1 MAEDIKDVSTRGA
14 LMAIA
19 IATIVIAVVASVTV
33 LGPQIGS
40 KAPKRKQYQAVFLT
54 NGQVYFGKLR
64 NLGGKY
70 VSLQDVYTVQSQ
82 AAVQASASPGGASL
96 ALIKND
102 QNNLIKPES
111 NITIS
116 SDSIL
121 FWENMQN
128 DAEVVKKINDS
139 SKK

>member
-19 IATIVIAVVASVTV
+19 IATIVIAVVASMSV
-33 LGPQIGS
+33 LGPQVGS

-64 NLGGKY
+64 GLGGRY
-70 VSLQDVYTVQSQ
+70 VTLNEVYTVQSQ
-82 AAVQASASPGGASL
+82 AAVQASASPGSPQL
-96 ALIKND
+96 SLIKND

-111 NITIS
+111 NITIA

-121 FWENMQN
+121 FWENMQD
-128 DAEVVKKINDS
+128 DAEVVKKI
-139 SKK
+139 KEGQK